1 MKKDLI
7 KYLHI
12 TKTEN
17 LYFIEAFN
25 QDIVKV
31 DKEGKL
37 ELLTGKKGELNLL
50 GIKKVKGQYLVNS
63 GYKLEEIN
71 EKTAR
76 KIIDRLKL
84 NYQGYLDF
92 MSAPENIMSSQL
104 NGASGDT
111 LI

>member
-1 MKKDLI
+1 MKKSLI

-37 ELLTGKKGELNLL
+37 ELLTGKKDELNLI
-50 GIKKVKGQYLVNS
+50 GIKKVGGKYLVNS
-63 GYKLEEIN
+63 GYKLKEVN
-71 EKTAR
+71 EGTAR
-76 KIIDRLKL
+76 KIIDELRL
-84 NYQGYLDF
+84 NYKEYLNF
-92 MSAPENIMSSQL
+92 MSTPENIMSSQL
-104 NGASGDT
+104 NGSSGNT